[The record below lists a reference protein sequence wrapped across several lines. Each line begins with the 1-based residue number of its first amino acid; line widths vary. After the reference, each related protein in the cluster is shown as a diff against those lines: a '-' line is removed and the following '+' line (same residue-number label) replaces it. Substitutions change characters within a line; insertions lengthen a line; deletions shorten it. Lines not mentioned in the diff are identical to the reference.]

1 MPSALSVL
9 SKAWRASPG
18 SCASLLSLLVTKTS
32 PRSRADLA
40 MASPT
45 SASLP
50 YISAVSMCRYP
61 ASSAVLTAATVSFGW
76 IWKTPK
82 PNCGMA

>member
-1 MPSALSVL
+1 
-9 SKAWRASPG
+9 
-18 SCASLLSLLVTKTS
+18 
-32 PRSRADLA
+32 

-61 ASSAVLTAATVSFGW
+61 TLSAVLTAATVSFGS

-82 PNCGMA
+82 PNCGMV